1 MADPQFL
8 IGTVT
13 IGSILVFLLALAAVI
28 FVSYLCYKG
37 TKTVLLLYTS
47 RSVARWSARI
57 AGYIVFVLGLYII
70 DLTILG
76 FDINATI
83 ASLGII
89 SIALAFASQQI
100 ISNLLAGILMAIN
113 RTVRLDDWVEL
124 GGDPTTGIAQ
134 VKDLTFTRTIL
145 KDRDGRVFLVPNANL
160 LSSKIVNYSKSG
172 FIEVPLNIT
181 IPFDIPFNDAQE
193 TILAVLKDH
202 EGVLGNG
209 TITEAPGTA
218 GMRSSF
224 FFQGYTGQKK
234 ADPEKHNPRVL
245 FTGIVPQGN
254 TISIR
259 FWVRDIVRREEI
271 TSAILAG
278 ISCRLSISG
287 KR

>member
-13 IGSILVFLLALAAVI
+13 VGTVIIFLLALAAVVL
-28 FVSYLCYKG
+28 VSYLCYKG
-37 TKTVLLLYTS
+37 TKAVLVRYTS
-47 RSVARWSARI
+47 RSVARWAARI
-57 AGYIVFVLGLYII
+57 AGYGVFGLGLYII

-83 ASLGII
+83 ASLGVI

-100 ISNLLAGILMAIN
+100 ISNLLAGILMAVN
-113 RTVRLDDWVEL
+113 RTVRLNDWVEL

-134 VKDLTFTRTIL
+134 VKDLTFTRTVL
-145 KDRDGRVFLVPNANL
+145 KDRDGRVFLVPNASL

-172 FIEVPLNIT
+172 FIEVPVNIT
-181 IPFDIPFNDAQE
+181 IPFEIPFDNSRE
-193 TILAVLKDH
+193 TILAVLKGH
-202 EGVLGNG
+202 EGILPNG
-209 TITEAPGTA
+209 ATTEVPDTA

-224 FFQGYTGQKK
+224 FFQGYTGQKN
-234 ADPEKHNPRVL
+234 ADPEKYTPRVL

-254 TISIR
+254 IVSIR

-271 TSAILAG
+271 TSAILAE
-278 ISCRLSISG
+278 ISCSLNISG
-287 KR
+287 KK